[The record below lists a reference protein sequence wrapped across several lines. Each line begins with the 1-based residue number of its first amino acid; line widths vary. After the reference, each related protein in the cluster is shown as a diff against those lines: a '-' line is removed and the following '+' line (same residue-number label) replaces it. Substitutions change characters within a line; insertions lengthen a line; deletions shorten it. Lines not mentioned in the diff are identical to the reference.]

1 MRKISKSLLKNLFST
16 DISRLASN
24 LTYVSLLAIFPFIAL
39 ILGLSKG
46 FSLDVILVDKIK
58 NTIPETENILS
69 HILKIAENLVK
80 SLNSSLLS
88 GLGIIVIMWSVVNLL
103 ILLEE
108 SFNDIWH
115 VKNSREFS
123 RKVINYIAIIFLI
136 PIVTV
141 IFIGTSDKILE
152 LTSKIATFGSFTIFL
167 VKFLKFILIFSLF
180 TTMYYIIPNTKVS
193 FKASSIS
200 SLMVILFLYI
210 FSMFYTIIQVSI
222 SKYNAIYG
230 SLAFVPLFL
239 IWVKFLWLVI
249 LIGAKL
255 SYMIDN
261 NYDSNDKKLPLKY
274 EKEISIYILYL
285 IIKRFIANEI
295 PYTISEL
302 TQVTGIKKYA
312 IRIGINT
319 LCNLSYI
326 TKVYTKDDEIMYQV
340 NKNPDYIK
348 LNKYIYDFE
357 MADNDNF
364 DIFENE
370 DSKRKYEELL
380 SVIEVQKDKLILD
393 MEDNKWHTLLFF

>member
-1 MRKISKSLLKNLFST
+1 MKKISKSLLKNLFST

-152 LTSKIATFGSFTIFL
+152 LTSRIATFGSFTIFL

-261 NYDSNDKKLPLKY
+261 NYDSNDKKLPIKY

-285 IIKRFIANEI
+285 IIKRFIANER

-302 TQVTGIKKYA
+302 THVTGIKKYA

-393 MEDNKWHTLLFF
+393 MEDNK

>member
-103 ILLEE
+103 MLLEE

-152 LTSKIATFGSFTIFL
+152 LTSRIATLGSFTIFL
-167 VKFLKFILIFSLF
+167 VKF
-180 TTMYYIIPNTKVS
+180 
-193 FKASSIS
+193 
-200 SLMVILFLYI
+200 
-210 FSMFYTIIQVSI
+210 
-222 SKYNAIYG
+222 
-230 SLAFVPLFL
+230 
-239 IWVKFLWLVI
+239 
-249 LIGAKL
+249 
-255 SYMIDN
+255 
-261 NYDSNDKKLPLKY
+261 
-274 EKEISIYILYL
+274 
-285 IIKRFIANEI
+285 
-295 PYTISEL
+295 
-302 TQVTGIKKYA
+302 
-312 IRIGINT
+312 
-319 LCNLSYI
+319 
-326 TKVYTKDDEIMYQV
+326 
-340 NKNPDYIK
+340 
-348 LNKYIYDFE
+348 
-357 MADNDNF
+357 
-364 DIFENE
+364 
-370 DSKRKYEELL
+370 
-380 SVIEVQKDKLILD
+380 
-393 MEDNKWHTLLFF
+393 

>member
-1 MRKISKSLLKNLFST
+1 MKKISKSLLKNLFST

-103 ILLEE
+103 MLLEE

-152 LTSKIATFGSFTIFL
+152 LTSRIATFGSFTIFL

-261 NYDSNDKKLPLKY
+261 NYDSNDKKLPIKY

-285 IIKRFIANEI
+285 IIKRFIANER

-302 TQVTGIKKYA
+302 THVTGIKKYA

-393 MEDNKWHTLLFF
+393 MEDNK

>member
-24 LTYVSLLAIFPFIAL
+24 LTYVSLLSIFPFIAL

-261 NYDSNDKKLPLKY
+261 NYDSNDKKLPIKY

-285 IIKRFIANEI
+285 IITRFIANER

-302 TQVTGIKKYA
+302 THVTGIKKYA

-393 MEDNKWHTLLFF
+393 MEDNK

>member
-103 ILLEE
+103 MLLEE

-152 LTSKIATFGSFTIFL
+152 LTSRIATFGSFTIFL

-261 NYDSNDKKLPLKY
+261 NYDSNDKKLPIKY

-285 IIKRFIANEI
+285 IIKRFIANER

-302 TQVTGIKKYA
+302 THVTGIKKYA

-326 TKVYTKDDEIMYQV
+326 TKVYAKDDEIMYQV

-393 MEDNKWHTLLFF
+393 MEDNK

>member
-103 ILLEE
+103 MLLEE

-152 LTSKIATFGSFTIFL
+152 LTSRIATFGSFTIFL

-261 NYDSNDKKLPLKY
+261 NYDSNDKKLPIKY

-285 IIKRFIANEI
+285 IIKRFIANER

-302 TQVTGIKKYA
+302 THVTGIKKYA

-393 MEDNKWHTLLFF
+393 MEDNK

>member
-285 IIKRFIANEI
+285 IIKRFIANER

-302 TQVTGIKKYA
+302 THVTGIKKYA

-380 SVIEVQKDKLILD
+380 SVIEVQKNKLILD
-393 MEDNKWHTLLFF
+393 MEDNK

>member
-1 MRKISKSLLKNLFST
+1 MRKISKSLLKNLFSA

-103 ILLEE
+103 MLLEE

-152 LTSKIATFGSFTIFL
+152 LTSRIATFGSFTIFL

-285 IIKRFIANEI
+285 IIKRFIANER

-302 TQVTGIKKYA
+302 THVTGIKKYA

-393 MEDNKWHTLLFF
+393 MEDNK

>member
-152 LTSKIATFGSFTIFL
+152 LTSRIATFGSFTIFL

-285 IIKRFIANEI
+285 IIKRFIANER

-370 DSKRKYEELL
+370 DNKRKYEELL

-393 MEDNKWHTLLFF
+393 MEDNK

>member
-152 LTSKIATFGSFTIFL
+152 LTSRIATFGSFTIFL

-210 FSMFYTIIQVSI
+210 FSIFYTIIQVSI

-285 IIKRFIANEI
+285 IIKRFIANER

-302 TQVTGIKKYA
+302 THVTGIKKYA

-326 TKVYTKDDEIMYQV
+326 TKVYTKDDEIMYQI

-393 MEDNKWHTLLFF
+393 MEDNK

>member
-1 MRKISKSLLKNLFST
+1 MRKISKSLLKNLFSN

-103 ILLEE
+103 MLLEE

-261 NYDSNDKKLPLKY
+261 NYDSNDKKLPIKY

-285 IIKRFIANEI
+285 IIKRFIANER

-302 TQVTGIKKYA
+302 THVTGIKKYA

-393 MEDNKWHTLLFF
+393 MEDNK

>member
-103 ILLEE
+103 MLLEE

-152 LTSKIATFGSFTIFL
+152 LTSRIATFDSFTIFL

-285 IIKRFIANEI
+285 IIKRFIANER

-302 TQVTGIKKYA
+302 THVTGIKKYA

-393 MEDNKWHTLLFF
+393 MEDNK

>member
-261 NYDSNDKKLPLKY
+261 NYDSNDKKLPIKY

-285 IIKRFIANEI
+285 IIKRFIANER

-393 MEDNKWHTLLFF
+393 MEDNK

>member
-285 IIKRFIANEI
+285 IIKRFIANER

-393 MEDNKWHTLLFF
+393 MEDNK

>member
-222 SKYNAIYG
+222 LKYNAIYG

-261 NYDSNDKKLPLKY
+261 NYDSNDKKLPIKY

-285 IIKRFIANEI
+285 IIKRFIANER

-302 TQVTGIKKYA
+302 THVTGIKKYA

-393 MEDNKWHTLLFF
+393 MEDNK

>member
-152 LTSKIATFGSFTIFL
+152 LTSRIATFGSFTIFL

-285 IIKRFIANEI
+285 IIKRFIANER

-302 TQVTGIKKYA
+302 THVTGIKKYA

-393 MEDNKWHTLLFF
+393 MEDNK

>member
-24 LTYVSLLAIFPFIAL
+24 LTYVSLLSIFPFIAL

-261 NYDSNDKKLPLKY
+261 NYDSNDKKLPIKY

-285 IIKRFIANEI
+285 IIKRFIANER

-302 TQVTGIKKYA
+302 THVTGIKKYA

-393 MEDNKWHTLLFF
+393 MEDNK

>member
-103 ILLEE
+103 MLLEE

-261 NYDSNDKKLPLKY
+261 NYDSNDKKLPIKY

-393 MEDNKWHTLLFF
+393 MEDNK

>member
-103 ILLEE
+103 MLLEE

-285 IIKRFIANEI
+285 IIKRFIANER

-302 TQVTGIKKYA
+302 THVTGIKKYA

-393 MEDNKWHTLLFF
+393 MEDNK

>member
-261 NYDSNDKKLPLKY
+261 NYDSNDKKLPIKY

-285 IIKRFIANEI
+285 IIKRFIANER

-302 TQVTGIKKYA
+302 THVTGIKKYA

-393 MEDNKWHTLLFF
+393 MEDNK

>member
-16 DISRLASN
+16 DISSLASN

-152 LTSKIATFGSFTIFL
+152 LTSRIATFGSFTIFL

-200 SLMVILFLYI
+200 SLMVILLLYI

-285 IIKRFIANEI
+285 IIKRFIANER

-302 TQVTGIKKYA
+302 THVTGIKKYA

-393 MEDNKWHTLLFF
+393 MEDNK

>member
-261 NYDSNDKKLPLKY
+261 NYDSNDKKLPIKY
-274 EKEISIYILYL
+274 EKEISIYILYI
-285 IIKRFIANEI
+285 IIKRFIANER

-302 TQVTGIKKYA
+302 THVTGIKKYA

-393 MEDNKWHTLLFF
+393 MEDNK

>member
-152 LTSKIATFGSFTIFL
+152 LTSRIATFGSFTIFL

-261 NYDSNDKKLPLKY
+261 NYDSNDKKLPIKY

-285 IIKRFIANEI
+285 IIKRFIANER

-302 TQVTGIKKYA
+302 THVTGIKKYA

-393 MEDNKWHTLLFF
+393 MEDNK

>member
-1 MRKISKSLLKNLFST
+1 MRKISKSLLKNLFSN

-152 LTSKIATFGSFTIFL
+152 LTSRIATFGSFTIFL

-261 NYDSNDKKLPLKY
+261 NYDSNDKKLPIKY

-285 IIKRFIANEI
+285 IIKRFIANER

-302 TQVTGIKKYA
+302 THVTGIKKYA

-393 MEDNKWHTLLFF
+393 MEDNK

>member
-103 ILLEE
+103 MLLEE

-152 LTSKIATFGSFTIFL
+152 LTSRIATFGSFTIFL

-230 SLAFVPLFL
+230 SLALVPLFL

-285 IIKRFIANEI
+285 IIKRFIANER

-302 TQVTGIKKYA
+302 THVTGIKKYA

-393 MEDNKWHTLLFF
+393 MEDNK

>member
-103 ILLEE
+103 MLLEE

-152 LTSKIATFGSFTIFL
+152 LTSRIATFGSFTIFL

-285 IIKRFIANEI
+285 IIKRFIANER

-302 TQVTGIKKYA
+302 THVTGIKKYA

-393 MEDNKWHTLLFF
+393 MEDNK

>member
-285 IIKRFIANEI
+285 IIKRFIANER

-302 TQVTGIKKYA
+302 THVTGIKKYA

-393 MEDNKWHTLLFF
+393 MEDNK

>member
-1 MRKISKSLLKNLFST
+1 MRKIFKSLLQNLLST
-16 DISRLASN
+16 NISSLASN

-69 HILKIAENLVK
+69 HILKIAENLIK

-88 GLGIIVIMWSVVNLL
+88 GLGIIVIMWSVINLL
-103 ILLEE
+103 MILEE

-115 VKNSREFS
+115 VKNSREFI

-136 PIVTV
+136 PIVSV

-152 LTSKIATFGSFTIFL
+152 LIYKIGTLGSFTIFL

-193 FKASSIS
+193 LKASCIS
-200 SLMVILFLYI
+200 AFMAILFLYI

-230 SLAFVPLFL
+230 SLAFFPLFL
-239 IWVKFLWLVI
+239 IWVKFLWLII

-261 NYDSNDKKLPLKY
+261 NYDSNDKKLSIKY

-285 IIKRFIANEI
+285 IIKKFIANER

-302 TQVTGIKKYA
+302 THVTGLKKYA
-312 IRIGINT
+312 IRICINT

-326 TKVYTKDDEIMYQV
+326 TKVYTKDFEIMYQV
-340 NKNPDYIK
+340 NKNPDYIS

-357 MADNDNF
+357 MADSDNF

-370 DSKRKYEELL
+370 DSKRKYEKII
-380 SVIEVQKDKLILD
+380 SVLEIKKDKLILD
-393 MEDNKWHTLLFF
+393 MEDKK

>member
-152 LTSKIATFGSFTIFL
+152 LTSRIATFGSFTIFL

-285 IIKRFIANEI
+285 IIKRFIANER

-302 TQVTGIKKYA
+302 THVTGIKKYA

-340 NKNPDYIK
+340 NKNQDYIK

-393 MEDNKWHTLLFF
+393 MEDNK

>member
-103 ILLEE
+103 MLLEE

-152 LTSKIATFGSFTIFL
+152 LTSRIATFGSFTIFL

-261 NYDSNDKKLPLKY
+261 NYDSNDKKLPIKY

-285 IIKRFIANEI
+285 IIKRFIANER

-393 MEDNKWHTLLFF
+393 MEDNK

>member
-58 NTIPETENILS
+58 NEIPETENILS

-103 ILLEE
+103 MLLEE

-152 LTSKIATFGSFTIFL
+152 LTSRIATFGSFTIFL

-261 NYDSNDKKLPLKY
+261 NYDSNDKKLPIKY

-393 MEDNKWHTLLFF
+393 MEDNK

>member
-103 ILLEE
+103 MLLEE

-285 IIKRFIANEI
+285 IITRFIANER

-302 TQVTGIKKYA
+302 THVTGIKKYA

-393 MEDNKWHTLLFF
+393 MEDNK

>member
-103 ILLEE
+103 MLLEE

-261 NYDSNDKKLPLKY
+261 NYDSNDKKLPIKY

-285 IIKRFIANEI
+285 IIKRFIANER

-302 TQVTGIKKYA
+302 THVTGIKKYA

-393 MEDNKWHTLLFF
+393 MEDNK

>member
-1 MRKISKSLLKNLFST
+1 MRKISKSLLKNLFSN

-103 ILLEE
+103 MLLEE

-152 LTSKIATFGSFTIFL
+152 LTSRIATFGSFTIFL

-285 IIKRFIANEI
+285 IIKRFIANER

-370 DSKRKYEELL
+370 DSRRKYEELL

-393 MEDNKWHTLLFF
+393 MEDNK

>member
-1 MRKISKSLLKNLFST
+1 MKKISKSLLKNLFST

-103 ILLEE
+103 MLLEE

-261 NYDSNDKKLPLKY
+261 NYDSNDKKLPIKY

-285 IIKRFIANEI
+285 IIKRFIANER

-302 TQVTGIKKYA
+302 THVTGIKKYA

-393 MEDNKWHTLLFF
+393 MEDNK

>member
-261 NYDSNDKKLPLKY
+261 NYDSNDKKLPIKY

-393 MEDNKWHTLLFF
+393 MEDNK

>member
-1 MRKISKSLLKNLFST
+1 MRKISKSLLKNLFSN

-152 LTSKIATFGSFTIFL
+152 LTSRIATFGSFTIFL

-285 IIKRFIANEI
+285 IIKRFIANER

-302 TQVTGIKKYA
+302 THVTGIKKYA

-326 TKVYTKDDEIMYQV
+326 TKVYTKDNEIMYQV

-393 MEDNKWHTLLFF
+393 MEDNK